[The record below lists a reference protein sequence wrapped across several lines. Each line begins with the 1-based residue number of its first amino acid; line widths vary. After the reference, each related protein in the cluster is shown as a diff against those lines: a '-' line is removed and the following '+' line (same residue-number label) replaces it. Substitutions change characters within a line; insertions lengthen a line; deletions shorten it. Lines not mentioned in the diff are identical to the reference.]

1 MSDLD
6 TFIEEQGL
14 TDEVAALEAAVPA
27 VPGEEDG
34 TTGTTESE
42 DEKANEFRKQLNRKD
57 RRDAI
62 RLRGSVQPNRS
73 RIRRRINRIAR
84 QKGAWA

>member
-14 TDEVAALEAAVPA
+14 TDEVAALEAA